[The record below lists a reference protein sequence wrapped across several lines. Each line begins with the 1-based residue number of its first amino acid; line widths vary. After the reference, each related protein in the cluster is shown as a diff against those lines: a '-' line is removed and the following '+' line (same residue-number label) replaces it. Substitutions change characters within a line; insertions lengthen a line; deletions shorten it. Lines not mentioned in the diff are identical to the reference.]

1 MYLLVLEFVAFYIHG
16 VQLLSLIVLIIGSPN
31 QCLGDKDDELDESV
45 PMDMDKAVAVNAWND
60 MKIHIDPVEVDLE
73 LQDLTEID

>member
-1 MYLLVLEFVAFYIHG
+1 
-16 VQLLSLIVLIIGSPN
+16 
-31 QCLGDKDDELDESV
+31 
-45 PMDMDKAVAVNAWND
+45 MDKAVAVNAWND